1 MLVKYKKLNERTAMG
16 LIAFSCEVKDPKYL
30 LETVQAYEQEEDQR
44 LYLYKQDEDF
54 VGVIGFQLM
63 DGHAELKHIALSPSF
78 HGERMSYL
86 LLDEAVKLLRTDITG
101 ATEETQRL
109 VDKWKNQ

>member
-30 LETVQAYEQEEDQR
+30 LETVQAYEQEEDRQ

-54 VGVIGFQLM
+54 VGVIGFQLV
-63 DGHAELKHIALSPSF
+63 DGHAELSHIALSPSF
-78 HGERMSYL
+78 RGERMSYT
-86 LLDEAVKLLRTDITG
+86 LLDAAAKMMRLDIIG
-101 ATEETQRL
+101 STEETSRL
-109 VDKWKNQ
+109 VEKWKNQ

>member
-30 LETVQAYEQEEDQR
+30 LETVQTYEQDENQQ

-54 VGVIGFQLM
+54 IGIIGFQLV

-78 HGERMSYL
+78 RGERMSYM
-86 LLDEAVKLLRTDITG
+86 LLDAAEKMLRTEITG
-101 ATEETQRL
+101 ATDETSRL
-109 VDKWKNQ
+109 VEKWKNQ